1 MKKELEELRQLMK
14 LNNADFYI
22 IATDDFHQSEY
33 VADYFKARAFI
44 SGFTGSAGTLVV
56 TRDFAGLWTDSR
68 YFLQAEQQLSGSGIE
83 LMKDMGSYESSYKA
97 FIEKIVKSGQIVAFD
112 ARTLSAANALEIQK
126 KAKAKGAQIKNMDLV
141 AKIWVN
147 RPGLPEDPVYV
158 LDESITGESTASKL
172 SYIRKQMEEKSA
184 DIHVISALDE
194 IAYILNMRGTD
205 ITYNPVFLSYLV
217 IGKDF
222 AELYIDRGKLSPSVK
237 EYLKAQN
244 IELRNYFDIDV
255 DLKAVHENAHVLFD
269 SSKLNYNLY
278 LKINPLAVKID
289 SKNPAELKKAC
300 KNDVE
305 LKKTKYYHK
314 IDGVAMIKFIK
325 WLFDNYKTIEI
336 TELDVEQ
343 KLEEIRS
350 HGEGYKDLSFATI
363 AGFAGHGAIVHYKAD
378 EKSSALLK
386 EGNVLLLDSGAQYL
400 GATTDITRTMALG
413 EVPYEIKRDF
423 TLVLKAH
430 LGLARAKFPDYVTGT
445 NLDSLAKI
453 HLWKEGAD
461 YGHGTGHGVG
471 AFLSVH
477 EGPER
482 IVSSYNNVRLRAGMI
497 ISNEPGIY
505 VAGKYGIRTENLVY
519 VKDYKT
525 TEFGKFFEFENLT
538 LVPIDLNLTDE
549 SMLTSEEKA
558 QLNAYHR
565 RVYDEISPLLDEEH
579 RAFLKNLTRQI

>member
-305 LKKTKYYHK
+305 LEKTKYYHK
-314 IDGVAMIKFIK
+314 IDGAAMIKFIK

-505 VAGKYGIRTENLVY
+505 VEGKYGIRTENLVY